1 MAASRREAKP
11 TVWTAPPPPQPV
23 FEPEPLPPPTPT
35 PDPDDEIL
43 NPPPR
48 AERGV
53 VVSGGRIHMSLGTV
67 GVIVVAAVVSLV
79 AIGAYS
85 AGRRSAM
92 VGQPGTL
99 ALARVPQANPL
110 TRPPTPPTEVEQKL
124 RDAALSGLMK
134 PPSLTTPAEQNA
146 APAASPLPPPAPPAA
161 ATSEKPQHFLQ
172 IDTFRYSRAALRASV
187 QSELADARKFLEDHG
202 LKTIVRDTGKEF
214 ILLSAEPVTS
224 TKEPHAVQFQTRV
237 EALGREYRKAGGRYE
252 FKGCFWRSES
262 TLPGRPVE
270 ARREQE

>member
-1 MAASRREAKP
+1 MTASRREAKP

-35 PDPDDEIL
+35 PDPDEEIL

-48 AERGV
+48 RERGV
-53 VVSGGRIHMSLGTV
+53 VVSGGRIHVSLGTV
-67 GVIVVAAVVSLV
+67 GVIVVAAVVCVV

-85 AGRRSAM
+85 AGRRSAL

-99 ALARVPQANPL
+99 ALARAPQVNPL
-110 TRPPTPPTEVEQKL
+110 TLPPTPPTEVEQKL

-134 PPSLTTPAEQNA
+134 PPALTTPAEQSA
-146 APAASPLPPPAPPAA
+146 APAASPMPPAA
-161 ATSEKPQHFLQ
+161 ATAEKPLHFLQ
-172 IDTFRYSRAALRASV
+172 IDTFRYGRATLRASV
-187 QSELADARKFLEDHG
+187 HSELADARKFLEDRG

-224 TKEPHAVQFQTRV
+224 TKEPSAVQFQTRV

-270 ARREQE
+270 SRREQE